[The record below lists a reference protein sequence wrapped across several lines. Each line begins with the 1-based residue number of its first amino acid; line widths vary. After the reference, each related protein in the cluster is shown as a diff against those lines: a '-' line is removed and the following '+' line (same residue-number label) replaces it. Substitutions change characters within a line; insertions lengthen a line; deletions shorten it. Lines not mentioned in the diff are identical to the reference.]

1 MGGPHVTL
9 APKTDVTWTDWKPK
23 PGCSLPEL
31 AFVRLEDYN
40 NIRLSKMPKK
50 GENSKAVE
58 ARARKEEKKQDEK
71 EKKKKVEE
79 DAYWEDNDKMVLKKQ
94 SRQQQREASATEK
107 AAHKASL
114 KTAYE
119 EDMAA
124 AASVTTSAKN
134 ATAKLTRAEMQRR
147 IDDEAKKEQE
157 ARKAA
162 ATPSTVPEEPLT
174 ENLNRLQVEDSARS
188 VGDAIQV
195 LSDKPAK
202 QDKHP
207 EKRLQAAYK
216 AFEDRMMPQV
226 KEENKNMRLSQWKQ
240 IIWKEW
246 TKSPENPL
254 NQAKLQRQNE
264 ELS

>member
-1 MGGPHVTL
+1 
-9 APKTDVTWTDWKPK
+9 
-23 PGCSLPEL
+23 
-31 AFVRLEDYN
+31 
-40 NIRLSKMPKK
+40 MPKK

-58 ARARKEEKKQDEK
+58 AKARKEEKKQNEK
-71 EKKKKVEE
+71 DKKKIAED
-79 DAYWEDNDKMVLKKQ
+79 DAYWEDDDKMVLKKQ
-94 SRQQQREASATEK
+94 SRQQQREMSATEK
-107 AAHKASL
+107 ASHKASL
-114 KTAYE
+114 KVAYE

-134 ATAKLTRAEMQRR
+134 ATSKLTRAEMQRR
-147 IDDEAKKEQE
+147 IDEE
-157 ARKAA
+157 ARKEEAARLSA
-162 ATPSTVPEEPLT
+162 ATPSTAPEEPLT
-174 ENLNRLQVEDSARS
+174 ENLNRLQVGDSASS
-188 VGDAIQV
+188 VGEAIK
-195 LSDKPAK
+195 LLAHNPAK

-216 AFEDRMMPQV
+216 AFEDRIMPQV

-264 ELS
+264 ELDLSWNILQSQIIDCNK

>member
-1 MGGPHVTL
+1 
-9 APKTDVTWTDWKPK
+9 
-23 PGCSLPEL
+23 
-31 AFVRLEDYN
+31 
-40 NIRLSKMPKK
+40 MPKK
-50 GENSKAVE
+50 GARGENTKAVE
-58 ARARKEEKKQDEK
+58 ARARKDEKKQEEK
-71 EKKKKVEE
+71 DKKQKAEE
-79 DAYWEDNDKMVLKKQ
+79 DAFWEDNDKMVLKKQ
-94 SRQQQREASATEK
+94 SRQQQREQSAAEK

-114 KTAYE
+114 KAAYD

-134 ATAKLTRAEMQRR
+134 VQAKLTRAEMQRR
-147 IDDEAKKEQE
+147 LDEE
-157 ARKAA
+157 ARKEVEAREAA
-162 ATPSTVPEEPLT
+162 AQTSTHLEEPLT
-174 ENLNRLQVEDSARS
+174 ENLNRLQMEDSARS
-188 VGDAIQV
+188 VGEAIQV
-195 LSDKPAK
+195 LSDKPVK